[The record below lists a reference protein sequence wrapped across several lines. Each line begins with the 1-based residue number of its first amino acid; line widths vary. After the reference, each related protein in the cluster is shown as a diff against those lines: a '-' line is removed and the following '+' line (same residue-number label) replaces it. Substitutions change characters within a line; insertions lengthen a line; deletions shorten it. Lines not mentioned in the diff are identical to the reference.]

1 VAAIEDFGGVVVAG
15 AGPVGLFTALK
26 LARNGVPVVV
36 LEAESEISKSP
47 RALGHR
53 WPIPK
58 ALASISILE
67 DAKKVGIMAHVNQY
81 RTLAGDINRMPMAL
95 LDTEQEQPYDLLL
108 GQDVLAEIIV
118 DHLSRLPSSAV
129 RRRHRVTDIVQDA
142 DTVTVLVDAQ
152 GEPRT
157 LRAPW
162 LIAADGAR
170 STVRNALNLAFDGFT
185 WPERFVATNVYYDFK
200 AHGFDS
206 ANFLSDPVNWAI
218 IIQINHQGLWR
229 VAYGE
234 DADIS
239 EDEVRRRV
247 GDHYAAIMPGRE
259 KWELANIG
267 SYRVHERCAASFRLG
282 RVLLVG
288 DAAHICNP
296 IGGLGLAGGIVDAVA
311 LTNALLRVLNGD
323 ADDAIFDQYST
334 ERRRTFLEF
343 TSPTVSE
350 NKRRLSEQDPERRK
364 RNLAGLRHVCADPE
378 LTRKALRLPSGL
390 VSDLA
395 KELLS

>member
-1 VAAIEDFGGVVVAG
+1 MAAVEHFDGVVVAG

-26 LARNGVPVVV
+26 LARNGVPVIV
-36 LEAESEISKSP
+36 LEAESEVSKSP

-58 ALASISILE
+58 ALASIGILE
-67 DAKKVGIMAHVNQY
+67 DAKKAGVMARVNQY

-95 LDTEQEQPYDLLL
+95 LDTEREQPYDLLL
-108 GQDVLAEIIV
+108 GQDVLAEIIL
-118 DHLSRLPSSAV
+118 DHMRRLPQAAV
-129 RRRHRVTDIVQDA
+129 RWRHRVTDVTQDA
-142 DTVTVLVDAQ
+142 DTVTISVDAE
-152 GEPRT
+152 GEPQT
-157 LRAPW
+157 LRARW
-162 LIAADGAR
+162 LVATDGAR
-170 STVRNALNLAFDGFT
+170 STVRNALDIAFEGFT

-218 IIQINHQGLWR
+218 IIQINHQSLWR

-234 DADIS
+234 EADIS

-247 GDHYAAIMPGRE
+247 GDHYAALMPGKE

-267 SYRVHERCAASFRLG
+267 SYRVHERCAGRFRLG
-282 RVLLVG
+282 RVLLAG

-296 IGGLGLAGGIVDAVA
+296 VGGLGLAGGIVDAVA

-323 ADDAIFDQYST
+323 AGDAILDQYSN
-334 ERRRTFLEF
+334 ERRRTFLDF

-350 NKRRLSEQDPERRK
+350 NKRRLSEPDPERRQ
-364 RNLAGLRHVCADPE
+364 RNLAGLRHVCADPD
-378 LTRKALRLPSGL
+378 LTRKALRAPSGL

>member
-1 VAAIEDFGGVVVAG
+1 
-15 AGPVGLFTALK
+15 
-26 LARNGVPVVV
+26 
-36 LEAESEISKSP
+36 
-47 RALGHR
+47 
-53 WPIPK
+53 
-58 ALASISILE
+58 
-67 DAKKVGIMAHVNQY
+67 MAHVNQY

-234 DADIS
+234 DAYIS